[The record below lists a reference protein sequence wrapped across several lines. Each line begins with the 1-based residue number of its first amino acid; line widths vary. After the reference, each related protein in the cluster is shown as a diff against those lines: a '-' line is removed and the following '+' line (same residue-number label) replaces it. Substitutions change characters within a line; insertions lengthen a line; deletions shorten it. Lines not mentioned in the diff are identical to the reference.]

1 MKLWSLIIQNPRAA
15 IRCGSYAI
23 LLLLAGWQMLRAERA
38 ERKGAQKAADLTV
51 LEARYTMLK
60 ASESAL
66 QQAIKS
72 YQTAAAQEL
81 ERRLQA
87 EKKARK
93 VRIQT
98 VERVK
103 VIRESVIPSECTAA
117 IEYGAVQG
125 PIIAEWGNSL

>member
-15 IRCGSYAI
+15 IRWGSYAF
-23 LLLLAGWQMLRAERA
+23 LLILAGFQMLRAERA
-38 ERKGAQKAADLTV
+38 ERKGAQKAADLTIQ
-51 LEARYTMLK
+51 EARYTMLK

-81 ERRLQA
+81 EKRLIA
-87 EKKARK
+87 EKKARAI
-93 VRIQT
+93 RIQT

-103 VIRESVIPSECTAA
+103 VIREAAIPSDCTAA
-117 IEYGAVQG
+117 IEYGAIQG
-125 PIIAEWGNSL
+125 PIIAEWGTKL